1 MRPPSYKAVVDE
13 FAATIRSGCL
23 SPGTRLPTHR
33 QLAAQR
39 RIALG
44 TATRVYAE
52 LAAMGLVLGEP
63 GRGTF
68 VREQAG
74 FDGLEPSRNL
84 PVRRTADLSF
94 AQPLADEQPDQL
106 RHALRELANS
116 GDIGSL
122 LRQQPPGGRQHE
134 RAVVATHLLD
144 RGIDTAP
151 AGVLLTNGAQHALDT
166 VLRVVARPGDVVAA
180 DALTYPGLRL
190 LAAAHHL
197 ELAPVAGGAAGPDLD
212 ALDRLCRA
220 RRVRVLYTI
229 PTLHN
234 PLGWVLDRATRER
247 MADLAREHDV
257 TIVEDGTYGFLD
269 SSAPPPLQ
277 TFAPQRTCY
286 VSGLSKSLAS
296 GVRLGFAVVPEP
308 LAKACAASLRA
319 STWGLPAL
327 VSALATG
334 WIADGTLTRLEKRR
348 RDDARAR
355 QIVARTALAD
365 LDVTAHPASYFSWLR
380 LEPHLRRDRVAA
392 ALAQEGILVSTA
404 DAFATDGNPPQA
416 LRLALSEPPLEDL
429 PAVLTRLRAV
439 LEAFPL

>member
-13 FAATIRSGCL
+13 FAAAIRGGRL
-23 SPGTRLPTHR
+23 APGTRLPTHR
-33 QLAAQR
+33 ELAAQR
-39 RIALG
+39 RVALG

-68 VREQAG
+68 VRDQAG
-74 FDGLEPSRNL
+74 FDGADPSRHL

-94 AQPLADEQPDQL
+94 TQPLTEDQPDQL
-106 RHALRELANS
+106 RHALRELAGS

-122 LRQQPPGGRQHE
+122 LRQQPPGGRHHE
-134 RAVVATHLLD
+134 RAAVATHLLD

-151 AGVLLTNGAQHALDT
+151 DGVVLTNGTQHALDT
-166 VLRVVARPGDVVAA
+166 VLRVLTRPGDVVAA

-190 LAAAHHL
+190 LATAHHL
-197 ELAPVAGGAAGPDLD
+197 ELAPVAGGDTGPDLD

-234 PLGWVLDRATRER
+234 PLGWVLDRATRSR
-247 MADLAREHDV
+247 LAALADRHDL
-257 TIVEDGTYGFLD
+257 TIVEDGTYAFLD
-269 SSAPPPLQ
+269 PSAPPPLQ
-277 TFAPQRTCY
+277 TLAPQRTCY

-296 GVRLGFAVVPEP
+296 GVRLGFAVVPAR
-308 LAKACAASLRA
+308 LVDACAASLRA

-327 VSALATG
+327 ISALVTG
-334 WIADGTLTRLEKRR
+334 WIADGTVTRLEKHRR
-348 RDDARAR
+348 ADARAR
-355 QIVARTALAD
+355 QAVARAALAG
-365 LDVTAHPASYFSWLR
+365 LDVAAHPASYFTWLR

-392 ALAQEGILVSTA
+392 ALAREGILVSTA

-416 LRLALSEPPLEDL
+416 LRLALSEPPLGDL
-429 PAVLTRLRAV
+429 AAVLGRVRAV
-439 LEAFPL
+439 LETFPL